1 LAVDAFD
8 AEFTTRKHP
17 APSRQ
22 LNLPVFQHA
31 HRTHDE
37 RLRRIRVRFW
47 RAKHGGEERHRLYR
61 LAQTHVVGEHA
72 ALAAGPKSVQKPNP
86 VALVLTQVAVERR
99 GDVKAVRCGAG
110 CVGGGGV
117 FRERVRVVGLSG
129 SELFVPFE
137 LRGAEDEVAG
147 FLRRLDRAELAGA
160 SRDGREGVAAAD
172 GYLRS
177 MRGERGSEEV
187 ERRRGGKYK

>member
-1 LAVDAFD
+1 M
-8 AEFTTRKHP
+8 
-17 APSRQ
+17 
-22 LNLPVFQHA
+22 
-31 HRTHDE
+31 
-37 RLRRIRVRFW
+37 
-47 RAKHGGEERHRLYR
+47 
-61 LAQTHVVGEHA
+61 
-72 ALAAGPKSVQKPNP
+72 
-86 VALVLTQVAVERR
+86 AVERR

-172 GYLRS
+172 GYLRIDAGGS
-177 MRGERGSEEV
+177 MRGERGSADVAVKSTNKKESGHPS
-187 ERRRGGKYK
+187 RIWGGHL

>member
-1 LAVDAFD
+1 M
-8 AEFTTRKHP
+8 
-17 APSRQ
+17 
-22 LNLPVFQHA
+22 
-31 HRTHDE
+31 
-37 RLRRIRVRFW
+37 
-47 RAKHGGEERHRLYR
+47 
-61 LAQTHVVGEHA
+61 
-72 ALAAGPKSVQKPNP
+72 
-86 VALVLTQVAVERR
+86 AVERR

-172 GYLRS
+172 GYLRV
-177 MRGERGSEEV
+177 RGDRCGGREG
-187 ERRRGGKYK
+187 RRKSRWKV

>member
-1 LAVDAFD
+1 M
-8 AEFTTRKHP
+8 
-17 APSRQ
+17 
-22 LNLPVFQHA
+22 
-31 HRTHDE
+31 
-37 RLRRIRVRFW
+37 
-47 RAKHGGEERHRLYR
+47 
-61 LAQTHVVGEHA
+61 
-72 ALAAGPKSVQKPNP
+72 
-86 VALVLTQVAVERR
+86 AVERR

-137 LRGAEDEVAG
+137 LRGAKDEVAG

-172 GYLRS
+172 GYLRV
-177 MRGERGSEEV
+177 RGDDAGERRSADVAV
-187 ERRRGGKYK
+187 ESKNKKESGHPSRIWGGHL

>member
-1 LAVDAFD
+1 M
-8 AEFTTRKHP
+8 
-17 APSRQ
+17 
-22 LNLPVFQHA
+22 
-31 HRTHDE
+31 
-37 RLRRIRVRFW
+37 
-47 RAKHGGEERHRLYR
+47 
-61 LAQTHVVGEHA
+61 
-72 ALAAGPKSVQKPNP
+72 
-86 VALVLTQVAVERR
+86 AVERR

-147 FLRRLDRAELAGA
+147 FLRRLDRAELAGG

-172 GYLRS
+172 GYLRIDAG
-177 MRGERGSEEV
+177 GERVGGCPSDVAV
-187 ERRRGGKYK
+187 ESINKKESGHPSRIWGGHL